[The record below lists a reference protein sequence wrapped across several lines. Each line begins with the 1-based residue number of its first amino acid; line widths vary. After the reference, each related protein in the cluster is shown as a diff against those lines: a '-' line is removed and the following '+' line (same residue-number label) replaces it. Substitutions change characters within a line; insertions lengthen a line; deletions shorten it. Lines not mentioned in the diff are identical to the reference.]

1 MTIRRWF
8 PMATLLAVVLFSCD
22 SSAGP
27 TRQTP
32 GEEGVVRGTVSY
44 RERVALPPD
53 ALVEVWIADVSPLI
67 LAQSLLAETTVSSEG
82 RQVPIP
88 FELRYD
94 PSRVVAD
101 HDYAVKAAI
110 RSAGEILFATETG
123 APVITK
129 GNPTE
134 VDLRLVRAAG
144 RAEGETTGLQGTA
157 WRLEDLGGEGALDTA
172 EATLEFPEVGR
183 VAGSG
188 SCNRFFG
195 SVEIS
200 GESIRFGQ
208 MGSTRMSCEEAV
220 NNQESKYFQALGAA
234 ERFTLEATTLLIYS
248 RGMDKPLRFAR
259 KEP

>member
-1 MTIRRWF
+1 M
-8 PMATLLAVVLFSCD
+8 PATLLAGLLFNCD
-22 SSAGP
+22 GSAAP
-27 TRQTP
+27 TGQ
-32 GEEGVVRGTVSY
+32 EGLVRGTVSY
-44 RERVALPPD
+44 RERMALPPD
-53 ALVEVWIADVSPLI
+53 AIVDVWIADVSPRI
-67 LAQSLLAETTVSSEG
+67 VAQVLLAETTVPTGG

-110 RSAGEILFATETG
+110 RSAGEILFATDTG

-134 VDLRLVRAAG
+134 VQLWAVRASG
-144 RAEGETTGLQGTA
+144 GAEGERMELQGTA
-157 WRLEDLGGEGALDTA
+157 WRLEDLGGEGALDTV
-172 EATLEFPEVGR
+172 EATLEFPEAGR

-220 NNQESKYFQALGAA
+220 NNQESKYLRALGAA
-234 ERFTLEATTLLIYS
+234 ERFTLESTTLLIYS
-248 RGMDKPLRFAR
+248 RGMEKPLRFAP

>member
-1 MTIRRWF
+1 MTIRRWL
-8 PMATLLAVVLFSCD
+8 PMATLLAVVLFSCE
-22 SSAGP
+22 SSARP
-27 TRQTP
+27 TVQTP

-53 ALVEVWIADVSPLI
+53 AVVEVWIADVSPLI

-110 RSAGEILFATETG
+110 RRAGEILFATEAGT
-123 APVITK
+123 PVITK

-134 VDLRLVRAAG
+134 VQLWAVRAAG
-144 RAEGETTGLQGTA
+144 GEGEKIELQGTA

-172 EATLEFPEVGR
+172 EATLEFPEAGR

-208 MGSTRMSCEEAV
+208 MASTRMSCEEAV
-220 NNQESKYFQALGAA
+220 NNQESKYLRALGAA
-234 ERFTLEATTLLIYS
+234 ERFTLESTTLLIYS
-248 RGMDKPLRFAR
+248 RGMEKPLRFAR

>member
-1 MTIRRWF
+1 MTIRRWL
-8 PMATLLAVVLFSCD
+8 PLATLLAVVLFSCD

-27 TRQTP
+27 TGQTP

-53 ALVEVWIADVSPLI
+53 AVVEVWITDVSPLI
-67 LAQSLLAETTVSSEG
+67 LAQSLLAETTVSSGG

-110 RSAGEILFATETG
+110 RSAGEILFATAAGT
-123 APVITK
+123 PVITK

-134 VDLRLVRAAG
+134 VELWAVGGAG
-144 RAEGETTGLQGTA
+144 GAEGERIELQGTA
-157 WRLEDLGGEGALDTA
+157 WRLEDLGGEGALDTV
-172 EATLEFPEVGR
+172 EATLEFPEAGR

-188 SCNRFFG
+188 SCNRFFW

-200 GESIRFGQ
+200 GESIR
-208 MGSTRMSCEEAV
+208 
-220 NNQESKYFQALGAA
+220 
-234 ERFTLEATTLLIYS
+234 
-248 RGMDKPLRFAR
+248 
-259 KEP
+259 

>member
-1 MTIRRWF
+1 
-8 PMATLLAVVLFSCD
+8 MAAALLAAVLFSRD
-22 SSAGP
+22 SFARP
-27 TRQTP
+27 TAQAP
-32 GEEGVVRGTVSY
+32 GEQGVVKGTVSY
-44 RERVALPPD
+44 RERMALPPD
-53 ALVEVWIADVSPLI
+53 AAVEVWITDVSPLI
-67 LAQSLLAETTVSSEG
+67 LAQALLAEATIVTEG
-82 RQVPIP
+82 RQVPIL

-94 PSRVVAD
+94 PSRIVAD

-123 APVITK
+123 ALVITK
-129 GNPTE
+129 GNPTD
-134 VDLRLVRAAG
+134 VQLWLTRATG
-144 RAEGETTGLQGTA
+144 GAEGDRTVLQGTA
-157 WRLEDLGGEGALDTA
+157 WRLEDLGGESALDTV
-172 EATLEFPEVGR
+172 EATLEFPEAGR

-208 MGSTRMSCEEAV
+208 LGSTQMSCEEAV
-220 NNQESKYFQALGAA
+220 NNQESKYLRALGAA

-248 RGMDKPLRFAR
+248 RGMEKPLRFAP

>member
-1 MTIRRWF
+1 M
-8 PMATLLAVVLFSCD
+8 
-22 SSAGP
+22 
-27 TRQTP
+27 
-32 GEEGVVRGTVSY
+32 
-44 RERVALPPD
+44 ALPPD
-53 ALVEVWIADVSPLI
+53 AVVDVWIADVSPMI
-67 LAQSLLAETTVSSEG
+67 VAQALLAETSVSTGG

-94 PSRVVAD
+94 SSRVVAD
-101 HDYAVKAAI
+101 HDYALKAAI
-110 RSAGEILFATETG
+110 RSAGEILFATDTG
-123 APVITK
+123 ALVITK

-134 VDLRLVRAAG
+134 VQLWAARAAG
-144 RAEGETTGLQGTA
+144 GQGEERVVLQGTA

-172 EATLEFPEVGR
+172 EATLEFPEAGR

-195 SVEIS
+195 SVEIQ

-220 NNQESKYFQALGAA
+220 NNQESKYLRALGSA
-234 ERFTLEATTLLIYS
+234 ERFVLEAQSLLIYCT
-248 RGMDKPLRFAR
+248 GMERPLRFTR